1 MDDLQKR
8 IDYLIDIEKNINFAL
23 QDKNFNEF
31 KKSNC
36 VFYPMQ
42 GAKYVQNAEQIR
54 KELVPYLASRPP
66 QKYIL
71 HYSRQLIYRNTEQQI
86 IDTRPSEL
94 QNQNLDTLQDM
105 DDRTPEQKRQDVL
118 RTEKMGEE
126 LGELRAEV
134 RNLNKEIK
142 RLEQEKQDLADQLEQ
157 EIAGNDHAQMA
168 DATTSTIGQV
178 AQLIPTLLDKYFAIQ
193 EQKNALLAEQIRRQA
208 PPAPRAQQ
216 TQNQTFEQPAN
227 GFYYEGENWSLYS
240 FWHCGQ
246 RGTC

>member
-8 IDYLIDIEKNINFAL
+8 INYLIDIEKNINFAL

-31 KKSNC
+31 IKANC
-36 VFYPMQ
+36 VLYPMK
-42 GAKYVQNAEQIR
+42 GAKYVQNAEEIR

-71 HYSRQLIYRNTEQQI
+71 HYSRQLISRNTEHEI
-86 IDTRPSEL
+86 IDTRPSES

-105 DDRTPEQKRQDVL
+105 DDRNKDEKRSDDLQI
-118 RTEKMGEE
+118 RKMGEE

-134 RNLNKEIK
+134 KNLNKEIQK
-142 RLEQEKQDLADQLEQ
+142 LNLEKQDLEEQLEE
-157 EIAGNDHAQMA
+157 EISGNSQAQMA

-208 PPAPRAQQ
+208 PPRPQP
-216 TQNQTFEQPAN
+216 TNQTFEQPAN
-227 GFYYEGENWSLYS
+227 VFYYEGEN
-240 FWHCGQ
+240 
-246 RGTC
+246 

>member
-1 MDDLQKR
+1 MHDLQER

-31 KKSNC
+31 KKANC
-36 VFYPMQ
+36 VLYPMK
-42 GAKYVQNAEQIR
+42 GAKYVQNAEEIR

-71 HYSRQLIYRNTEQQI
+71 HYSRQLIYRNTEHEI
-86 IDTRPSEL
+86 IDNRPSEL

-105 DDRTPEQKRQDVL
+105 DERNKDEKRSDDLQI
-118 RTEKMGEE
+118 RKMGEE

-134 RNLNKEIK
+134 KNLNKEIHK
-142 RLEQEKQDLADQLEQ
+142 LNLEKQDLEEQLEE
-157 EIAGNDHAQMA
+157 EIAGNSQAQMA

-178 AQLIPTLLDKYFAIQ
+178 AQLIPTLLDRYFSIQ

-208 PPAPRAQQ
+208 PPRPQPI
-216 TQNQTFEQPAN
+216 NQSFEQPAN
-227 GFYYEGENWSLYS
+227 GFYYEGEN
-240 FWHCGQ
+240 
-246 RGTC
+246 

>member
-1 MDDLQKR
+1 MHDLQKR

-31 KKSNC
+31 IKANC
-36 VFYPMQ
+36 VLYPMK
-42 GAKYVQNAEQIR
+42 GAKYVQNAEEIR

-71 HYSRQLIYRNTEQQI
+71 HYSRQLISRNTEHEI

-105 DDRTPEQKRQDVL
+105 DERNKDEKRSDDLQI
-118 RTEKMGEE
+118 RKMGEE

-134 RNLNKEIK
+134 KNLNKEIHK
-142 RLEQEKQDLADQLEQ
+142 LNLEKQDLEEQLEE
-157 EIAGNDHAQMA
+157 EIAGNSQAQMA

-208 PPAPRAQQ
+208 PPRPQP
-216 TQNQTFEQPAN
+216 TNQTFEQPAN
-227 GFYYEGENWSLYS
+227 GFYYEDQN
-240 FWHCGQ
+240 
-246 RGTC
+246 

>member
-1 MDDLQKR
+1 MHDLQER

-31 KKSNC
+31 KKANC
-36 VFYPMQ
+36 VLYPMK
-42 GAKYVQNAEQIR
+42 GAKYVQNAEEIR

-71 HYSRQLIYRNTEQQI
+71 HYSRQLISRNTEHEI
-86 IDTRPSEL
+86 IDTRPSES

-105 DDRTPEQKRQDVL
+105 DERNKDEKRSDDLQI
-118 RTEKMGEE
+118 RKMGEE

-134 RNLNKEIK
+134 KNLNKEIHK
-142 RLEQEKQDLADQLEQ
+142 LNLEKQDLEEQLEE
-157 EIAGNDHAQMA
+157 EIAGNSQAQMA

-208 PPAPRAQQ
+208 PPRPQPI
-216 TQNQTFEQPAN
+216 NQTFEQPAN
-227 GFYYEGENWSLYS
+227 GFYYEGEN
-240 FWHCGQ
+240 
-246 RGTC
+246 

>member
-1 MDDLQKR
+1 MNDLQKR

-31 KKSNC
+31 KKANC
-36 VFYPMQ
+36 VLYPMK
-42 GAKYVQNAEQIR
+42 GAKYVQNAEEIR

-71 HYSRQLIYRNTEQQI
+71 HYSRQLISRNTEHEI
-86 IDTRPSEL
+86 IDTRPSES

-105 DDRTPEQKRQDVL
+105 DERNKEERRSDELYIREILSKNGFLESEVARLKD
-118 RTEKMGEE
+118 KIEE
-126 LGELRAEV
+126 LEGMLEDAESEAEE
-134 RNLNKEIK
+134 NKN
-142 RLEQEKQDLADQLEQ
+142 AT
-157 EIAGNDHAQMA
+157 MA

-208 PPAPRAQQ
+208 PPRPQP
-216 TQNQTFEQPAN
+216 TQNQTFEQPVN
-227 GFYYEGENWSLYS
+227 GFYYEGEN
-240 FWHCGQ
+240 
-246 RGTC
+246 

>member
-1 MDDLQKR
+1 MNDLQKR

-31 KKSNC
+31 NKANC
-36 VFYPMQ
+36 VLYPMK
-42 GAKYVQNAEQIR
+42 GAKYVQNAEEIR

-71 HYSRQLIYRNTEQQI
+71 HYSRQLISRNREQEI
-86 IDTRPSEL
+86 IDNRPSES
-94 QNQNLDTLQDM
+94 QNHNLDTLQDM
-105 DDRTPEQKRQDVL
+105 DDRNKDEKRSDDLQI
-118 RTEKMGEE
+118 RKMGEE

-134 RNLNKEIK
+134 KNLNKEIK
-142 RLEQEKQDLADQLEQ
+142 KLELEKQELEEQLEE
-157 EIAGNDHAQMA
+157 EIAGNSQAQMA

-208 PPAPRAQQ
+208 PPRPQP
-216 TQNQTFEQPAN
+216 TNQTFEQPAN
-227 GFYYEGENWSLYS
+227 GFYYEGEN
-240 FWHCGQ
+240 
-246 RGTC
+246 